1 MEYRKLPHGE
11 EQISVIGLGN
21 SSLTS
26 QVGEKEIQA
35 TVEMALESGVNYFDM
50 AAGDAAPFAAYG
62 KALAGCREKAYLQV
76 HFGADYHTGKYGW
89 TQDLEEIKRSISW
102 QLEALQTDYIDFGFI
117 HCVDELADLEKAVSG
132 GALDYIQSLKKQG
145 VVRHVGLSSHT
156 PAVVQKALDLGI
168 LDMVMFSINP
178 GYDYQQGEYAIGQV
192 DERQALYRRCQAE
205 GVGISV
211 MKAFSGGQLLKA
223 ETSPFRQALTEYQCI
238 QYALDK
244 PGVLTVLPG
253 VRDRQDLQRI
263 LGFCNASA
271 QERDYSILGTFAP
284 PGRQRRV
291 RVLQPLPALSH
302 GVGRWPY
309 QQVLRPLQGRGHF
322 GAGPLQQSGKDRR
335 RLCLLR
341 ALRFPL
347 SLPRGPKPADG
358 GNPGVFWKVNSVS
371 LQGQPHLA
379 VPFPCPFIGGGGMEN
394 PLPRAILAAHKRRCN
409 IFSLRD

>member
-11 EQISVIGLGN
+11 EQFSVIGLGN

-263 LGFCNASA
+263 LGFCSVSA
-271 QERDYSILGTFAP
+271 QERDYSIWAPSPPRTPTACACTATTASPVPWGWTLALSTSITTSPRQGTFWRGTTTTIWKRP
-284 PGRQRRV
+284 PATVSPAGTAIPAVPSTWPKASGWRKSGSILESKQRFLTGAVASGCPFSMSFYR
-291 RVLQPLPALSH
+291 
-302 GVGRWPY
+302 
-309 QQVLRPLQGRGHF
+309 GRGY
-322 GAGPLQQSGKDRR
+322 G
-335 RLCLLR
+335 
-341 ALRFPL
+341 
-347 SLPRGPKPADG
+347 
-358 GNPGVFWKVNSVS
+358 
-371 LQGQPHLA
+371 
-379 VPFPCPFIGGGGMEN
+379 N

>member
-21 SSLTS
+21 SSRTS

-62 KALAGCREKAYLQV
+62 KALAGCREKASLQV

-238 QYALDK
+238 Q
-244 PGVLTVLPG
+244 
-253 VRDRQDLQRI
+253 
-263 LGFCNASA
+263 
-271 QERDYSILGTFAP
+271 SILGTFAP
-284 PGRQRRV
+284 QD
-291 RVLQPLPALSH
+291 AN
-302 GVGRWPY
+302 GVCVY
-309 QQVLRPLQGRGHF
+309 CNHCQ
-322 GAGPLQQSGKDRR
+322 
-335 RLCLLR
+335 
-341 ALRFPL
+341 
-347 SLPRGPKPADG
+347 
-358 GNPGVFWKVNSVS
+358 
-371 LQGQPHLA
+371 
-379 VPFPCPFIGGGGMEN
+379 PCPMGLDVGLINKYYDLSKAGD
-394 PLPRAILAAHKRRCN
+394 ILARDHYNNLEKTAGDCVSCGHCDSRCPFHVAQSQRMEE
-409 IFSLRD
+409 IREYFGK

>member
-1 MEYRKLPHGE
+1 M
-11 EQISVIGLGN
+11 
-21 SSLTS
+21 
-26 QVGEKEIQA
+26 
-35 TVEMALESGVNYFDM
+35 
-50 AAGDAAPFAAYG
+50 
-62 KALAGCREKAYLQV
+62 
-76 HFGADYHTGKYGW
+76 
-89 TQDLEEIKRSISW
+89 
-102 QLEALQTDYIDFGFI
+102 
-117 HCVDELADLEKAVSG
+117 DELADLEKAVSG

-263 LGFCNASA
+263 LGFCSASA
-271 QERDYSILGTFAP
+271 QERDYSILGTFA
-284 PGRQRRV
+284 
-291 RVLQPLPALSH
+291 LQDAN
-302 GVGRWPY
+302 GVCVY
-309 QQVLRPLQGRGHF
+309 CNHCQ
-322 GAGPLQQSGKDRR
+322 
-335 RLCLLR
+335 
-341 ALRFPL
+341 
-347 SLPRGPKPADG
+347 
-358 GNPGVFWKVNSVS
+358 
-371 LQGQPHLA
+371 
-379 VPFPCPFIGGGGMEN
+379 PCPMGLDVGLINKYYDLSKAGD
-394 PLPRAILAAHKRRCN
+394 ILARDHYNNLEKTAGDCVSCGHCDSRCPFHVAQSQRMEE
-409 IFSLRD
+409 IREYFGK

>member
-1 MEYRKLPHGE
+1 M
-11 EQISVIGLGN
+11 
-21 SSLTS
+21 
-26 QVGEKEIQA
+26 
-35 TVEMALESGVNYFDM
+35 
-50 AAGDAAPFAAYG
+50 
-62 KALAGCREKAYLQV
+62 
-76 HFGADYHTGKYGW
+76 
-89 TQDLEEIKRSISW
+89 
-102 QLEALQTDYIDFGFI
+102 
-117 HCVDELADLEKAVSG
+117 EKAVSG

-156 PAVVQKALDLGI
+156 PAVAQKALDLGI

-284 PGRQRRV
+284 QDANGV
-291 RVLQPLPALSH
+291 CVYLQPLPTPVPWGWTLALSTSITTSPRQGTFWH
-302 GVGRWPY
+302 GTTTTIWKRPPATVSPAGTAIPAVPSTWPKASGWRKSGSILESKTAFPY
-309 QQVLRPLQGRGHF
+309 RG
-322 GAGPLQQSGKDRR
+322 SRIW
-335 RLCLLR
+335 
-341 ALRFPL
+341 L
-347 SLPRGPKPADG
+347 SLFH
-358 GNPGVFWKVNSVS
+358 V
-371 LQGQPHLA
+371 LL
-379 VPFPCPFIGGGGMEN
+379 
-394 PLPRAILAAHKRRCN
+394 
-409 IFSLRD
+409 

>member
-192 DERQALYRRCQAE
+192 DERQAL
-205 GVGISV
+205 
-211 MKAFSGGQLLKA
+211 
-223 ETSPFRQALTEYQCI
+223 TEYQCI

-284 PGRQRRV
+284 QD
-291 RVLQPLPALSH
+291 AN
-302 GVGRWPY
+302 GVCVY
-309 QQVLRPLQGRGHF
+309 CNHCQ
-322 GAGPLQQSGKDRR
+322 
-335 RLCLLR
+335 
-341 ALRFPL
+341 
-347 SLPRGPKPADG
+347 
-358 GNPGVFWKVNSVS
+358 
-371 LQGQPHLA
+371 
-379 VPFPCPFIGGGGMEN
+379 PCPMGLDVGLINKYYDLSKAGD
-394 PLPRAILAAHKRRCN
+394 ILARDHYNNLEKTAGDCVSCGHCDSRCPFHVAQSQRMEE
-409 IFSLRD
+409 IREYFGK